1 MQSVIYDEESCSQ
14 SDSISLGSSLP
25 AVSASG
31 IEVIEKTT
39 QQPRQPLPEEQK
51 RHISKK
57 ITEAQKL
64 IKFYDELK
72 SNKVEFK
79 GMSFSMEPD
88 GPEFIGYSHDDMDNI
103 QKSIIGHL
111 RVMKEAGLLKQGSKQ
126 AGKIVFAD
134 D

>member
-79 GMSFSMEPD
+79 GTKSAKTFTFTP
-88 GPEFIGYSHDDMDNI
+88 MDNC
-103 QKSIIGHL
+103 L
-111 RVMKEAGLLKQGSKQ
+111 DEEEEEL
-126 AGKIVFAD
+126 
-134 D
+134 